1 MIVEVARVTVRL
13 LLGRRRTLL
22 IGLVALVPLLL
33 AAIFRAGG
41 SSSGSIAGDRDFIGS
56 LFDGLV
62 ITILLPLVALL
73 MATAAFGAEIE
84 DGTVIYLL
92 AKPAGRL
99 RIVVAKLAVA
109 VCLAFAMVGASTLAA
124 GLVVL
129 TGVPG
134 GLGVI
139 AGYLVG
145 IAAGAL
151 LYGAVFVALSLIT
164 SRAFIA
170 GLIYVIVWE
179 GLLASLFAGIRVL
192 SIRQYILGIADAA
205 GVGGRITQ
213 DTLSA
218 GSAVALG
225 AVVVIAAVVVA
236 LRRLKSFEVPEAD

>member
-1 MIVEVARVTVRL
+1 VTLEVARVTTRL

-41 SSSGSIAGDRDFIGS
+41 SETGSIDGDRDFLGG
-56 LFDGLV
+56 LFDGLI

-92 AKPAGRL
+92 AKPTSRL
-99 RIVVAKLAVA
+99 RIVIAKLVVA
-109 VCLAFAMVGASTLAA
+109 VGIAFAIVGIGTLAA

-129 TGVPG
+129 TGVPDG
-134 GLGVI
+134 PGVI

-151 LYGAVFVALSLIT
+151 LYGAVFVALSLVT
-164 SRAFIA
+164 NRAFIA
-170 GLIYVIVWE
+170 GLLYVIVWE
-179 GLLASLFAGIRVL
+179 GLLASLFAGIRVF

-225 AVVVIAAVVVA
+225 IVVVIVAVVIA
-236 LRRLKSFEVPEAD
+236 LRRLQAFEVPEAD

>member
-1 MIVEVARVTVRL
+1 
-13 LLGRRRTLL
+13 
-22 IGLVALVPLLL
+22 
-33 AAIFRAGG
+33 
-41 SSSGSIAGDRDFIGS
+41 
-56 LFDGLV
+56 
-62 ITILLPLVALL
+62 